1 MNQFTFEGRE
11 KSVLIGGMILGLVCL
26 VLSFF
31 IDGSPHASE
40 IHSRFWTNFLHNAVF
55 FTGIAFVSLFAICAA
70 ISAYAGW
77 YAVIKRIWEAYSLF
91 LIVGL
96 VMMTVIVIGVWG
108 HFHHLYHWAGE
119 GVTTV
124 GSETYDAVIA
134 GKSGFLNPTFYTVA
148 TIGFLS
154 VFYFL
159 FAVPIRRMSISED
172 KAGTADY
179 AIHRKIKVYAAAFLP
194 IAAFSSCALIWL
206 WMMSIEP
213 HWYST
218 MYAWY
223 TTASWFVSA
232 LALTLL
238 TIIYL
243 KSRGFLVD
251 VTDEHI
257 HDLGK
262 LLFAFSVFWTYLW
275 FSQFMLIWYANVGEE
290 TTYFKTRRDE
300 YPVLFFGNLIMNFG
314 LPFLILMR
322 NDTKRKFGT
331 VGFAAA
337 LVLFGHW
344 WDFFYMIKPGVIKEL
359 SHAEGAHG
367 ALPSVAGFDY
377 PHLLEL
383 GIFIGFLSLFF
394 YFVFNQLTKATLRPA
409 GDPYYAES
417 IHHHS

>member
-11 KSVLIGGMILGLVCL
+11 KSVLIGGMLLGVVCL
-26 VLSFF
+26 ALSFF
-31 IDGSPHASE
+31 MDASPHAAE

-55 FTGIAFVSLFAICAA
+55 FTGIAFISLFLICAA

-77 YAVIKRIWEAYSLF
+77 YAVIKRVWEAFSQF
-91 LIVGL
+91 LIVGIIL
-96 VMMTVIVIGVWG
+96 MAIIIAGIWF
-108 HFHHLYHWAGE
+108 HWHHLYHWA
-119 GVTTV
+119 
-124 GSETYDAVIA
+124 DAGAVDADIVLS
-134 GKSGFLNPTFYTVA
+134 GKKGFLNPTFYTIA
-148 TIGFLS
+148 TLGFLS
-154 VFYFL
+154 LFYFF
-159 FAVPIRRMSISED
+159 FARSLRSMSINED

-179 AIHRKIKVYAAAFLP
+179 AIHRRIKVYAAAFLP

-206 WMMSIEP
+206 WTMSIEP

-223 TTASWFVSA
+223 TTASWLVSA

-243 KSRGFLVD
+243 KSRGFLED
-251 VTDEHI
+251 VTSEHV

-300 YPVLFFGNLIMNFG
+300 YPVLFYGNLIMNFG

-322 NDTKRKFGT
+322 NDTKRKFGS
-331 VGFAAA
+331 VGFVAI

-344 WDFFYMIKPGVIKEL
+344 WDFFYMIKPGVLKEL
-359 SHAEGAHG
+359 SHASGVHG
-367 ALPSVAGFDY
+367 ALPSVTGFDF

-383 GIFIGFLSLFF
+383 GIFVGFLSLFF
-394 YFVFNQLTKATLRPA
+394 YFVFNQLTKASLRPEH
-409 GDPYYAES
+409 DPYYAES

>member
-11 KSVLIGGMILGLVCL
+11 KGVLIGGMILGVICL
-26 VLSFF
+26 ALSFF
-31 IDGSPHASE
+31 MDTSPHAGE

-77 YAVIKRIWEAYSLF
+77 YAVIKRIWEAYSMF

-96 VMMTVIVIGVWG
+96 VMMGVIIVGIWG
-108 HFHHLYHWAGE
+108 HFHHIYHWA
-119 GVTTV
+119 
-124 GSETYDAVIA
+124 DAAAVA
-134 GKSGFLNPTFYTVA
+134 ADPVLVGKSGFLNPTFYTVA

-154 VFYFL
+154 LWYFA
-159 FAVPIRRMSISED
+159 FARPIRKMSINED
-172 KAGTADY
+172 TAGTADY
-179 AIHRKIKVYAAAFLP
+179 AIHRKIKIYAAAFLP

-206 WMMSIEP
+206 WTMSIEP

-243 KSRGFLVD
+243 KSKGYLED
-251 VTDEHI
+251 VTPEHV

-331 VGFAAA
+331 VGFASV

-344 WDFFYMIKPGVIKEL
+344 WDFFYMIKPGVLKEL
-359 SHAEGAHG
+359 SHADGAHG

-394 YFVFNQLTKATLRPA
+394 YFVFNQLTKASLRPEQ
-409 GDPYYAES
+409 DPYYAES

>member
-1 MNQFTFEGRE
+1 MNQFTFEGKE
-11 KSVLIGGMILGLVCL
+11 KSVLIGGMVLGVVCL
-26 VLSFF
+26 ALSFF
-31 IDGSPHASE
+31 MDGSPHAGE
-40 IHSRFWTNFLHNAVF
+40 IHSRFWTNFLHNTVF

-91 LIVGL
+91 LIVGIVLML
-96 VMMTVIVIGVWG
+96 VIIAGIWG
-108 HFHHLYHWAGE
+108 HFHHIYHWAGE
-119 GVTTV
+119 GVTTI
-124 GSETYDAVIA
+124 GSDNYDKVID
-134 GKSGFLNPTFYTVA
+134 GKSGFLNPTFYTLA
-148 TIGFLS
+148 TVGFLGLW
-154 VFYFL
+154 YFA
-159 FAVPIRRMSISED
+159 FARPIRSMSITED
-172 KAGTADY
+172 KSGTADY
-179 AIHRKIKVYAAAFLP
+179 AIHRKIKIYAATFLP
-194 IAAFSSCALIWL
+194 IAAFSSCAVIWL

-232 LALTLL
+232 LALTIL

-243 KSRGFLVD
+243 KSRGLLED
-251 VTDEHI
+251 VTDEHV

-275 FSQFMLIWYANVGEE
+275 FSQFMLIWYANIGEE

-300 YPVLFFGNLIMNFG
+300 YPVLFFGNLIINFL

-331 VGFAAA
+331 VGFVSA

-344 WDFFYMIKPGVIKEL
+344 WDFFYMIKPGVLKEL
-359 SHAEGAHG
+359 VHAEGAHG
-367 ALPSVAGFDY
+367 PLPSVAGFDY
-377 PHLLEL
+377 PHLIEL
-383 GIFIGFLSLFF
+383 GVFIGFLSLFL
-394 YFVFNQLTKATLRPA
+394 YFVFHQMTKASLRPER
-409 GDPYYAES
+409 DPYYAES